1 MGTAELLHRMRAE
14 GTLPRLSNRLG
25 VLTRTNSEALVGAV
39 QPRREWMADP
49 ARSDLTDGV
58 AITASAHVDEHTHI
72 ELVRYGKGS
81 NAMFANALVQFGG
94 GGRIPRWARWL
105 GQMVRHP
112 LRQLRISD
120 LRNASERGLFLL
132 VMQTHDNSLRTT
144 WKDGPRGGHLS
155 TEQRAEDGNPGYIPQ
170 ANETARVLA
179 EEMGGMP
186 FSTLTELAGVPVTA
200 HFIGGC
206 AIGDSPETGVIDPYQ
221 RVYGYEGLHVADG
234 SALTANLGVNPS
246 LTITAQA
253 ERAMAMWPNEG
264 EEDPR
269 PAMGEA
275 YRPVAAVTPQAPL
288 VPDGAPAALRLTRAE
303 PVPAEPAAAPTA

>member
-1 MGTAELLHRMRAE
+1 MFDSLFGPKEPKDACVGCHNLRNGNEDATQLHKDLQATNKKIDAAPTTGSNYADLAEIYLKSALRHAENHDWAGALIMLDGGPRAQQRHPD
-14 GTLPRLSNRLG
+14 GSHIN
-25 VLTRTNSEALVGAV
+25 A
-39 QPRREWMADP
+39 
-49 ARSDLTDGV
+49 DGV
-58 AITASAHVDEHTHI
+58 RNALEMAAKHGADTSRLAITASAHVDEHTHI

-234 SALTANLGVNPS
+234 SALTANQIGRAS
-246 LTITAQA
+246 CR
-253 ERAMAMWPNEG
+253 ERVSS
-264 EEDPR
+264 
-269 PAMGEA
+269 
-275 YRPVAAVTPQAPL
+275 PV
-288 VPDGAPAALRLTRAE
+288 
-303 PVPAEPAAAPTA
+303 